1 MNGTGPLDFEA
12 TIDSAQFNGALDE
25 MSRRIRGTSDTIVK
39 EGIRMDETFRKAAIA
54 LGSYFTFQQAKQ
66 LVTEIANVRGEFQQ
80 LGIAFEVMLDS
91 KEKSD
96 KLMKEQIILSQ
107 KSPFTLLDVATNTKQ
122 LMAMGVA
129 YEDVMATM
137 KALGD
142 VAAGVSV
149 PISRVAINY
158 GQVMT
163 LGKLQERE
171 VRDFAMAGIPLI
183 EELAKNLGKSKQEI
197 MGMISES
204 QIAATDV
211 TKAFQTMSG
220 EGGKFFNLMEK
231 QNASI
236 TGQISNLQDKIQ
248 IMLNEIGKSNE
259 GLIYGSIK
267 GATTLVQNY
276 EEVGKVL
283 ISIAAIIGTAK
294 AAEIAYIT
302 VLKVGTLIKLESA
315 LAERSL
321 TVAEGLHAIA
331 LKKVSAAQ
339 LFLNKTMLANPY
351 VLAAT
356 ALTTLAAAIWIFHDS
371 TSHSEKVMKRFNDER
386 EKMISL
392 ETEHKARIDDLISVV
407 TDNAEAENKRINA
420 LMELKRLYP
429 AIFNQYDIETL
440 KLDELLKAKNLL
452 NEAYAKG
459 SVEQA
464 KEASIKNTST
474 ISILEKQLADLRKQ
488 GISDSSEEIKQL
500 VSRLEDERMI
510 RSKYNEIIQ
519 KDAIASFVA
528 GLDKMSIIEL
538 QNELAVRNQA
548 IQKANNIPFPTN
560 QFVDGN
566 IAGMYNVDQIKEQT
580 KALEIELAK
589 RNEATFTFKE
599 LQIKYT
605 DELKAAEK
613 ELIDLKTK
621 KLPIDQW
628 NEEFERINAKI
639 KSAKANLEALNGKQK
654 TDKKHKKTPEE
665 LAAEQLQAQTELVSN
680 LIEEAKKKYTDLG
693 DYIIFLRSEIRKS
706 IEAPESD
713 FNTVKIGELYSELV
727 NTEKEYLKR
736 SEETYKTLI
745 GQSKNYTQK
754 RINAEKEYQ
763 AEVSKLDKKTLGE
776 QKYNDA
782 VQVAKDILK
791 EKLDLINEEEI
802 KTSEAYKSIAGNL
815 DELSRGAAKR
825 YLQVL
830 KDQLETLK
838 GQPELYAEIKRLIK
852 ATEETL
858 NNKTAKGINEIAD
871 GFGEAS
877 QLVRLFDEDLAN
889 TVETIGS
896 VVSGVA
902 RIAAGDTIGGILQI
916 GTSIFSAII
925 NSSENA
931 ARKAQERQQVILDA
945 LNERLSNINTLL
957 ERQISLVD
965 ELSGSEKLIAYS
977 DSFAAMGEEIVN
989 TIDEIDRLTSSL
1001 NQYRAQIEYDYMSG
1015 QFYVGDSGAVT
1026 NYQEMTGVDNG
1037 IYGIDPKNIQSLID
1051 KNKGNL
1057 DILYK
1062 ELLAGNLGDK
1072 TEEVKALI
1080 DNLEEQT
1087 QMFEELKA
1095 QYNEYITGT
1104 NVASIVD
1111 TIAAGFEEGKRSAE
1125 DFADTFE
1132 DLMRKAILQ
1141 GIKIK
1146 LLEEP
1151 LKKWYDEFA
1160 LANEDGLT
1168 EAESAHF
1175 LSWYNSIATNAG
1187 KAYDDAT
1194 AFLGD
1199 NAIDIAESV
1208 QADTTLAGAIKGVTQ
1223 ETASIIA
1230 GQMNAIRMNQAQSL
1244 GIMNEQLMQLS
1255 EIATNT
1261 RYNRRLELLVD
1272 IKNILQG
1279 NSINQINATRSQ
1291 GLT

>member
-1 MNGTGPLDFEA
+1 MNGSGPLDFEA
-12 TIDSAQFNGALDE
+12 TINSVQFDGALNE
-25 MSRRIRGTSDTIVK
+25 MSRRIRGVSDTAVR

-91 KEKSD
+91 KEKSV
-96 KLMKEQIILSQ
+96 KLMQEQIAFSQ
-107 KSPFTLLDVATNTKQ
+107 KTPFTLLDVATNTKQ

-129 YEDVMATM
+129 YEDVMGTM

-163 LGKLQERE
+163 LGRLQERE

-197 MGMISES
+197 TEMISES

-248 IMLNEIGKSNE
+248 VMLNEIGKSNE
-259 GLIYGSIK
+259 GLIYGSIE
-267 GATTLVQNY
+267 GATSLVKNY

-283 ISIAAIIGTAK
+283 LSLAAIVGVAK
-294 AAEIAYIT
+294 AAEIAYAA
-302 VLKVGTLIKLESA
+302 VLKTGTLIKLESA
-315 LAERSL
+315 LAGRTL
-321 TVAEGLHAIA
+321 TVAEGLHALA
-331 LKKVSAAQ
+331 LKKASAAQ
-339 LFLNKTMLANPY
+339 LFLNKTILANPY

-356 ALTTLAAAIWIFHDS
+356 ALATLAAAIWIFHDS
-371 TSHSEKVMKRFNDER
+371 TTHSEKAIKRFNDER
-386 EKMISL
+386 EKMIAL
-392 ETEHKARIDDLISVV
+392 ETEHKAKIDDLIAVV
-407 TDNAEAENKRINA
+407 SDNAEAENKRINA

-440 KLDELLKAKNLL
+440 KLDELLKAKTKL

-474 ISILEKQLADLRKQ
+474 ISILEKQLSDLRKQ

-500 VSRLEDERMI
+500 VSRLEDERLV
-510 RSKYNEIIQ
+510 RANYNEIIQ

-528 GLDKMSIIEL
+528 GLDKMNAIEL
-538 QNELAVRNQA
+538 QNELAFRKQA
-548 IQKANNIPFPTN
+548 IEKAANIPFPTN
-560 QFVDGN
+560 QYVGGDIAN
-566 IAGMYNVDQIKEQT
+566 IYSIDQIKEQT

-589 RNEATFTFKE
+589 RNEAIFTFKE

-613 ELIDLKTK
+613 ELIDLKTEN
-621 KLPIDQW
+621 LPIDKW

-665 LAAEQLQAQTELVSN
+665 LAAEQLQAQIELVSN

-713 FNTVKIGELYSELV
+713 FNNVKIGELYTELIDS
-727 NTEKEYLKR
+727 EKEYLKR

-763 AEVSKLDKKTLGE
+763 AEVSKLDKNTLGE

-782 VQVAKDILK
+782 IQVAKDILK

-802 KTSEAYKSIAGNL
+802 KSSDAYKSIAGNL

-838 GQPELYAEIKRLIK
+838 GQPELYNELKRLIK

-858 NNKTAKGINEIAD
+858 NNKTVKGINEIAD
-871 GFGEAS
+871 GFRQAS
-877 QLVRLFDEDLAN
+877 QLVRLFDDDLAN
-889 TVETIGS
+889 VVDTIGQ
-896 VVSGVA
+896 VVEGIGQ
-902 RIAAGDTIGGILQI
+902 IAAGNYVGGILQI
-916 GTSIFSAII
+916 GVALVSAFV
-925 NSSENA
+925 NA
-931 ARKAQERQQVILDA
+931 AENRAKKAEEREREYLDSLKEKLADINILLEKQIELIDKLTGSDKLKGYSDA
-945 LNERLSNINTLL
+945 FGELGNEISRTLSKLNEID
-957 ERQISLVD
+957 LVRFQDRGTTPVDLDPLIKTYD
-965 ELSGSEKLIAYS
+965 ELFGNGNRNRIPVGGGH
-977 DSFAAMGEEIVN
+977 SFDIN
-989 TIDEIDRLTSSL
+989 IIDRLINENQSAIDSL
-1001 NQYRAQIEYDYMSG
+1001 YE
-1015 QFYVGDSGAVT
+1015 
-1026 NYQEMTGVDNG
+1026 
-1037 IYGIDPKNIQSLID
+1037 
-1051 KNKGNL
+1051 
-1057 DILYK
+1057 
-1062 ELLAGNLGDK
+1062 ELLKGDIGGNRA
-1072 TEEVKALI
+1072 EEVKLLI
-1080 DNLEEQT
+1080 EQLEANAVK
-1087 QMFEELKA
+1087 FEELKA
-1095 QYNEYITGT
+1095 QYNEYLTGT

-1111 TIAAGFEEGKRSAE
+1111 TIASGFEQGKRSAE

-1132 DLMRKAILQ
+1132 ELMRNAMLQALKMKA
-1141 GIKIK
+1141 
-1146 LLEEP
+1146 LEGP
-1151 LKKWYDEFA
+1151 LTKWYEDFA
-1160 LANEDGLT
+1160 AASEDGLT
-1168 EAESAHF
+1168 ATELASLREAYNMIITGASAQWDEM
-1175 LSWYNSIATNAG
+1175 SKII
-1187 KAYDDAT
+1187 DDA
-1194 AFLGD
+1194 A
-1199 NAIDIAESV
+1199 SV
-1208 QADTTLAGAIKGVTQ
+1208 QADTTLSGAIKGITQ

-1244 GIMNEQLMQLS
+1244 GIMNNQLL
-1255 EIATNT
+1255 ELGKIEFNT
-1261 RYNRRLELLVD
+1261 RNNVYIKRIYEL
-1272 IKNILQG
+1272 IQSNSKN
-1279 NSINQINATRSQ
+1279 SINATRAQ
-1291 GLT
+1291 GGT